1 MFLKFSKM
9 DNWYQADRNRIS
21 MPNDSRVQVA
31 EKLDGTNRT
40 IYLSSDSPIEV
51 YTRNGFLT
59 QDCDWLLPELKKIQQ
74 NLLPTEKLT
83 IYGELYGNTINKRID
98 YKKPVDFKIFAAC
111 YVNEDGT
118 RGHQFTLE
126 EIDDMLKAAHCS
138 IQTVNWFYIDH
149 FDLDKIKETLDLNH
163 KTDESHSGVREGYVI
178 SFIEKLP
185 EYEDYDSVIYRIK
198 YKHENFEDSVRIAV
212 PKVLSEEQQALEN
225 YITQMHNAF
234 KQYALNDNRIID
246 MISKIGLPKSQIN
259 AGKLVASVLNDAKE
273 DFLKDNTIDDKLD
286 KKSVKR
292 IFNLGDTLFK
302 RCVELL
308 K

>member
-9 DNWYQADRNRIS
+9 DNWYQADRDRIS
-21 MPNDSRVQVA
+21 NPNDSRVQVA

-40 IYLSSDSPIEV
+40 IYLAVDEPIEV
-51 YTRNGFLT
+51 YTRNGLPT
-59 QDCDWLLPELKKIQQ
+59 QDCDWLLPELTKIQQ
-74 NLLPTEKLT
+74 ILLPTEKLT

-111 YVNEDGT
+111 YVNKDGT
-118 RGHQFTLE
+118 RGHQFTLQ
-126 EIDDMLKAAHCS
+126 EIDDMLKAAYCS

-149 FDLDKIKETLDLNH
+149 FNLDKIKEILDLNH
-163 KTDESHSGVREGYVI
+163 KTDESGSGLLEGYVI
-178 SFIEKLP
+178 SFIEDLP
-185 EYEDYDSVIYRIK
+185 EYEDYDSVVYRIK
-198 YKHENFEDSVRIAV
+198 YKHENFEDSVRVAV

-225 YITQMHNAF
+225 YITQMHIAF

-259 AGKLVASVLNDAKE
+259 TGKLVASVLNDAKE

>member
-9 DNWYQADRNRIS
+9 DNWYQADRNRIP

-40 IYLSSDSPIEV
+40 IYLASDSPIEV
-51 YTRNGFLT
+51 YTRNGLPT
-59 QDCDWLLPELKKIQQ
+59 QDCDWLLPELTKIQR

-118 RGHQFTLE
+118 RGHQFTLQ
-126 EIDDMLKAAHCS
+126 EIDDMLKATQCS

-163 KTDESHSGVREGYVI
+163 KTDESNSGMREGYVI
-178 SFIEKLP
+178 SFIEDLP
-185 EYEDYDSVIYRIK
+185 EYEDYDSVVYRIK
-198 YKHENFEDSVRIAV
+198 YKHENFEDSVRTAV

-225 YITQMHNAF
+225 YITQMHIAF

-246 MISKIGLPKSQIN
+246 MISKIGLPKTQIN
-259 AGKLVASVLNDAKE
+259 AGKLAACVLNDAKE

-286 KKSVKR
+286 KKSIKR
-292 IFNLGDTLFK
+292 VFNLGDTLFK